1 MLFSM
6 ALVVPMLMAAAE
18 PTPADPP
25 AAATPAAA
33 PAATKAK
40 DSDPLVCERFAETG
54 SLLKS
59 KKVCMRKSEWDA
71 QRQENRQLI
80 DRSQTQMP
88 MNSGG

>member
-1 MLFSM
+1 MLLPI
-6 ALVVPMLMAAAE
+6 ALVAPLLLAAE
-18 PTPADPP
+18 AMPAAPTAATPP
-25 AAATPAAA
+25 AATPVVAAKEA
-33 PAATKAK
+33 
-40 DSDPLVCERFAETG
+40 DPLVCQRFTETG

-59 KKVCMRKSEWDA
+59 KKVCMRKSEWEA